1 MQIEINTFIQ
11 QNLKNL
17 TNKNFS
23 KKYISQFII
32 PIINKINNSKD
43 NKFIIAGPQGS
54 GKTTLAKLIKII
66 LQKIYKKKVM
76 LLSIDDYYLSK
87 IKRIKL
93 SKKIHPLLITRGV
106 PGTHDIKKLKKH
118 VNQFLQN
125 KFPIKTLA
133 FDKLKDDVSSK
144 STIIKKADIFLLEGW
159 CCGSKP
165 MTNKYL
171 YKNINDLE
179 LKFDKNNKWREY
191 YNNFLK
197 KEYYEV
203 FSKFDNKIYIKPPSF
218 THVLNWRYNQEKQ
231 NALISKEK
239 KFMSKQELKYFI
251 QHYEKLTNW
260 MIKTMPAEA
269 SIIIKINKNQK
280 IEKVIKTGN
289 Y

>member
-144 STIIKKADIFLLEGW
+144 RTIIKKADIFLLEGW

>member
-1 MQIEINTFIQ
+1 
-11 QNLKNL
+11 
-17 TNKNFS
+17 
-23 KKYISQFII
+23 
-32 PIINKINNSKD
+32 
-43 NKFIIAGPQGS
+43 
-54 GKTTLAKLIKII
+54 
-66 LQKIYKKKVM
+66 M

-191 YNNFLK
+191 YNNLLK

-231 NALISKEK
+231 NALISKKK